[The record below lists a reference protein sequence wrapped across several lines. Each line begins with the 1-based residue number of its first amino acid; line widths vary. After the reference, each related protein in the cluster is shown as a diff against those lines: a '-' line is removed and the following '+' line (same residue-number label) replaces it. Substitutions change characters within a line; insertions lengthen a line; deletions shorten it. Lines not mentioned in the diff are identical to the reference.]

1 LSTTIQIKRRVTGAP
16 GAPASL
22 AAAEIAFNE
31 VDSTLYYG
39 AGNSN
44 GLATNI
50 IPIAHI
56 KPDAPND
63 GQMYGMVSGAWGRAV
78 SVAGDIMSGGLTVGG
93 LTVGGATNLKGNLA
107 VAGNVIGNIGMTGNL
122 TVGGSTGLNGNLAV
136 SGSTTLQDLSV
147 NGYLNGNLSM
157 RGTYVEITGNLAVDT
172 TITLSSPNAYK
183 AGGGPWLSGSDRR
196 IKNVRRKYVSGLAQI
211 EQLQPIVYSYKGND
225 AIPGGASPHG
235 SVAASGK
242 ELIGLVAQECEEI
255 FPEMVTRRS
264 GFVDG
269 AAVPDL
275 RELDT
280 GPLLYAMLNAI
291 KELSRRLRA
300 AEAKLEGMA

>member
-1 LSTTIQIKRRVTGAP
+1 LSTTIQIRRRVTGAA

-22 AAAEIAFNE
+22 AAGEIAFNE

-39 AGNSN
+39 AGNSG
-44 GLATNI
+44 GLATSI
-50 IPIAHI
+50 LPIARVR
-56 KPDAPND
+56 PDAPSD
-63 GQMYGMVSGAWGRAV
+63 GQTYGMVSGNWGRVVNA
-78 SVAGDIMSGGLTVGG
+78 AGDTMSGGLTVN
-93 LTVGGATNLKGNLA
+93 GATNLKGNLA
-107 VAGNVIGNIGMTGNL
+107 VAGSVTGNIGMTGNL
-122 TVGGSTGLNGNLAV
+122 TVGGATSLNGNVAIT
-136 SGSTTLQDLSV
+136 GDLTC
-147 NGYLNGNLSM
+147 GRINGNISFS
-157 RGTYVEITGNLAVDT
+157 GTYIEIVNNLAVDS

-183 AGGGPWLSGSDRR
+183 AGGGPWLATSDRR
-196 IKNVRRKYVSGLAQI
+196 IKNIRGNYVSGLAQI

-225 AIPGGASPHG
+225 AAPGRTSPHH
-235 SVAASGK
+235 SVAVNGK
-242 ELIGLVAQECEEI
+242 ELIGLVAQECEEL

-291 KELSRRLRA
+291 KELSARVKAL
-300 AEAKLEGMA
+300 EASQP